1 MSKVRYFDA
10 SGSRH
15 TQVPMLETFHS
26 DFLRTGRF
34 NRDKGRRGKEE
45 RRYLSHDQV
54 AEITGRKLLAVG
66 EHAHERLVSFHKS
79 IDLPKMLYHRI
90 IDDLP
95 HLGYC
100 HVTASKT
107 RFAEFDELKW
117 SFYIANFCADIAEDG
132 KSLSNFNRHLPR
144 MYFAI
149 AMQPDSE
156 RKRLEV
162 NREVRGN
169 GLLFRTHDPRIAL
182 KNVLMLG
189 ARSARLREIIRKL

>member
-66 EHAHERLVSFHKS
+66 EHAAAGGHSLKS
-79 IDLPKMLYHRI
+79 GIAPKQN
-90 IDDLP
+90 P
-95 HLGYC
+95 A
-100 HVTASKT
+100 V
-107 RFAEFDELKW
+107 
-117 SFYIANFCADIAEDG
+117 
-132 KSLSNFNRHLPR
+132 
-144 MYFAI
+144 
-149 AMQPDSE
+149 
-156 RKRLEV
+156 
-162 NREVRGN
+162 
-169 GLLFRTHDPRIAL
+169 
-182 KNVLMLG
+182 
-189 ARSARLREIIRKL
+189 